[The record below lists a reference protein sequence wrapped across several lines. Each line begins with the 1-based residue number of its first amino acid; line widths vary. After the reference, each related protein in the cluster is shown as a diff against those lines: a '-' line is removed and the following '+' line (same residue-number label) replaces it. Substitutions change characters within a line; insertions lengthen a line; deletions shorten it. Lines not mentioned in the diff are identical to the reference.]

1 MSVPLACGDRSG
13 FLFAHACDR
22 PAASACS
29 VCGRPIC
36 IEHTRLGATGPT
48 CISCLRG
55 EPRDDS
61 VHDRHDSVDRS
72 GGSGAPDVAGETGPA
87 RAGQF
92 GGAGASALWQQREG
106 ERAEP
111 ARADDPYFFGGGP
124 DRAAYYDADDY
135 RAFDAVTAA
144 SAAES
149 PGGGAAGDPG
159 GGDDAPDTDTGAS

>member
-1 MSVPLACGDRSG
+1 MSLPLACGDRSG

-22 PAASACS
+22 PAAGACRN
-29 VCGRPIC
+29 CGHPIC
-36 IEHTRLGATGPT
+36 IEHTRVGATGPT

-55 EPRDDS
+55 EPRDES
-61 VHDRHDSVDRS
+61 SHDRGTSVDAS
-72 GGSGAPDVAGETGPA
+72 GGSSAPGGAEEAGPSRE
-87 RAGQF
+87 GQF

-111 ARADDPYFFGGGP
+111 ARADDPYFFAGGP

-135 RAFDAVTAA
+135 RAFDAATAA

-149 PGGGAAGDPG
+149 AGGGAGGDAGEA
-159 GGDDAPDTDTGAS
+159 DDAPDTDTGAS